1 MRRWIGI
8 LWFACA
14 ALATAR
20 GAGSEA
26 PDSFFAAITGGD
38 DAAVTKHLDAGVSPD
53 AWNAAGINAL
63 YLACDKEQPA
73 IAQLLISRGADVNLT
88 PPHGSTALQISIYR
102 GFDAYLLKP
111 KPGYPEL
118 IQTLIS
124 KGADVNSVDVKGNTP
139 LIAAAEKDDV
149 TTMRLL
155 LKQGAKLGHTNE
167 DGWTALDRAA
177 IYRRRTIARELVVAG
192 APLDAEQQ
200 KYMDR
205 YLFARKV
212 GGWFPFILVG
222 SFLLAGYMHQR
233 FKALPKRQAAP
244 GAGDDLPKLQHLKC
258 GACGGSASLRPGVAH
273 CSHCHEP
280 VPVPEDYTETL
291 KLRERTIKLT
301 EKALRLWKR
310 VRLVSAAP
318 VRWALWI
325 AAIVFVGVMWKGLF
339 PHFVRDALYDL
350 MTFSGTMAWALSVLS
365 MAAIAI
371 ALCGYAIYLGE
382 VRSSLPELP
391 VSGTKV
397 GAAEE
402 IACQNCAGMVELKA
416 GDIVGICGYCG
427 SETYRVAVAR
437 EARNVAM
444 GEKAGARLSLYQ
456 AMTRVYELRENAALA
471 VPAAM
476 IVIGFILVAV
486 LWVLMLLV

>member
-26 PDSFFAAITGGD
+26 PVSFFAAITGGD
-38 DAAVTKHLDAGVSPD
+38 IAAVTKHLDAGVSPD
-53 AWNAAGINAL
+53 AWNAAGTNAL

-73 IAQLLISRGADVNLT
+73 IAQLLVTRGADVNLT

-102 GFDAYLLKP
+102 GFDAYLLNP

-124 KGADVNSVDVKGNTP
+124 KGADVNAVDVKGNTP

-155 LKQGAKLGHTNE
+155 LKQGAKLGHKNA
-167 DGWTALDRAA
+167 DGWTALERAA
-177 IYRRRTIARELVVAG
+177 IYRRRTIARELVLAG
-192 APLDAEQQ
+192 APLDAHQQ
-200 KYMDR
+200 HHMNR
-205 YLFARKV
+205 YLFARKA

-222 SFLLAGYMHQR
+222 SFLLAALMHRR
-233 FKALPKRQAAP
+233 FKALPKREAAP

-258 GACGGSASLRPGVAH
+258 GACGGSASLRPGVAT

-291 KLRERTIKLT
+291 RLREHTIKLT
-301 EKALRLWKR
+301 EKAARLWQR
-310 VRLVSAAP
+310 VHLVSAAP

-325 AAIVFVGVMWKGLF
+325 AAVVFVGVMWQGLF

-350 MTFSGTMAWALSVLS
+350 MTFSGTMAWALSVLT

-371 ALCGYAIYLGE
+371 ALGGYAIYLGE
-382 VRSSLPELP
+382 VRSTLPALP
-391 VSGTKV
+391 AAATKTGT
-397 GAAEE
+397 AENV
-402 IACQNCAGMVELKA
+402 ACPNCAGVVEIKA
-416 GDIVGICGYCG
+416 GDIVAVCGYCG
-427 SETYRVAVAR
+427 SESYRVALAR
-437 EARNVAM
+437 DARA
-444 GEKAGARLSLYQ
+444 AATQQRAAARQSLYQ

-476 IVIGFILVAV
+476 VVIGFILVLV
-486 LWVLMLLV
+486 LWLALLIL